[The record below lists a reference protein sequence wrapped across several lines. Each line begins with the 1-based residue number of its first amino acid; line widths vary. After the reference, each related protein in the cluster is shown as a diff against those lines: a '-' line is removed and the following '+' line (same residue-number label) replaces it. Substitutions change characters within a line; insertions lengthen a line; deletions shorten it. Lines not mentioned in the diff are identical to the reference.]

1 MKKEAEKQSTAGK
14 ISSVIFLIFNVILG
28 LLALIIGIM
37 AIFYGKYLFV
47 VLYMLLG
54 VFTFLPRKLI
64 KISNWKKFL
73 VALGVFI
80 IISIMSAALNWDW
93 SSNDNFVYHG
103 MQETFILNTGTSNLS
118 LIIYNTTK
126 EETILVSGQQKTTT
140 GYFLIINGEITNL
153 GNSPVSVNPAYDII
167 DNQNQTYAGL
177 GSSITQESLQ
187 PNLGK
192 QGYFVFELPDSAQ
205 GMKFRILDD
214 SAIHVIDLG
223 M

>member
-1 MKKEAEKQSTAGK
+1 MKKEAEKQSVAGK
-14 ISSVIFLIFNVILG
+14 ISSVIFLIFNIILG
-28 LLALIIGIM
+28 LFALIIGIM
-37 AIFYGKYLFV
+37 AIFYEKYLFV

-54 VFTFLPRKLI
+54 VFTFLPKKLI

-73 VALGVFI
+73 IALGIFI
-80 IISIMSAALNWDW
+80 IISIMSAALNWNW
-93 SSNDNFVYHG
+93 SSNDNFVYHN
-103 MQETFILNTGTSNLS
+103 MQETFILDTGAQNLS

-140 GYFLIINGEITNL
+140 GYFLLINSEITNL

-167 DNQNQTYAGL
+167 DRQNQTYAGF
-177 GSSITQESLQ
+177 GSSLAQESLQ

-192 QGYFVFELPDSAQ
+192 QGYFVLELPDSAQ
-205 GMKFRILDD
+205 GLKFRIRDD
-214 SAIHVIDLG
+214 RAIHVIDLG